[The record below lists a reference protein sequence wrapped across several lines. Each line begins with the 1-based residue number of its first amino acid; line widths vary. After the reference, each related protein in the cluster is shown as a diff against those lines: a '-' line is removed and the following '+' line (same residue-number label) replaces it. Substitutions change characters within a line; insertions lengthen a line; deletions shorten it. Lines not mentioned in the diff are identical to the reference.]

1 MTYSDKEK
9 NEIAWEE
16 YTSYK
21 IGDKAKYGEQRKM
34 FGYVSDIFSGPTGND
49 MKDALKDKESIQ
61 SFFKRAEEE
70 KFGLDGYVITDK
82 KVGGN
87 VKPEDVTEI
96 TVLFQGSEV
105 DFSSFKGV
113 NGSINDWGFTDT
125 QMAANILRSRYLGI
139 NKGVAK
145 QQKLAAEG
153 LKK

>member
-1 MTYSDKEK
+1 MFYNDEEK
-9 NEIAWEE
+9 NKIAQQE
-16 YTSYK
+16 YASYK
-21 IGDKAKYGEQRKM
+21 IGDDVVIDPSVGNDITI
-34 FGYVSDIFSGPTGND
+34 GYVSDIFSGPTGND

-113 NGSINDWGFTDT
+113 NGSINDW
-125 QMAANILRSRYLGI
+125 
-139 NKGVAK
+139 
-145 QQKLAAEG
+145 
-153 LKK
+153 